1 MSNDG
6 VTPSLYGARKVR
18 ISSCTGIVIHRGYHP
33 ICRQVEWQIIL
44 ILTTQFDRQFNKRI
58 LITYARNVWMCI
70 NSSKIKIIKVIY
82 GKWFISYIL
91 IYFIKLVFY
100 LRWTKLQLAF
110 SQFLVCKPCTLQA
123 YYTKKY
129 FFVSDS

>member
-33 ICRQVEWQIIL
+33 ICRQVKWQIIL

-70 NSSKIKIIKVIY
+70 NSSKIKMIKVIY
-82 GKWFISYIL
+82 GK
-91 IYFIKLVFY
+91 
-100 LRWTKLQLAF
+100 
-110 SQFLVCKPCTLQA
+110 
-123 YYTKKY
+123 
-129 FFVSDS
+129 